1 MIGLNRSKTFMFV
14 MMNLSLVAANAN
26 QLKHLLNSEDRTL
39 IFYVSI
45 ALLGASFFF
54 QLLAKICSITSC
66 GDYDS
71 DYSEHVKKMKCL
83 HKFTSFLT
91 VMILITNVVLT
102 GITFVDFLKEFI
114 KNIHF
119 DFATN
124 FKIAFN

>member
-39 IFYVSI
+39 IFYISI
-45 ALLGASFFF
+45 ALLGASFFL
-54 QLLAKICSITSC
+54 QLLAKFCSITSC

-91 VMILITNVVLT
+91 ILILIINVVLT
-102 GITFVDFLKEFI
+102 GITFAEFLKEIFKKI
-114 KNIHF
+114 
-119 DFATN
+119 N
-124 FKIAFN
+124 FYDYQLS

>member
-39 IFYVSI
+39 IFYVSLS
-45 ALLGASFFF
+45 LLGASFFF

-66 GDYDS
+66 GNYDS
-71 DYSEHVKKMKCL
+71 DYSEHVKRMKCL

-91 VMILITNVVLT
+91 IMILIINVVLT
-102 GITFVDFLKEFI
+102 GITFAEFLKEI
-114 KNIHF
+114 VKKIHF
-119 DFATN
+119 YHFE
-124 FKIAFN
+124 